1 MSAAPEL
8 RQRALAKVKRAL
20 LLYFIAGMV
29 FVQLDK
35 TSIGFATLTMSK
47 ELRLTAT
54 AFGFASGVFSLAS
67 FLVQLPASILFER
80 LGPKRWMT
88 AIMIIWGLVCAA
100 QAFVTDVT
108 QLFVLRFLLGAAEA
122 GFLPGLFILVS
133 LWFRG
138 SNHGMAVSCV
148 QIGTAAAGVIGGPI
162 AGWLLGHTLFGL
174 SGWRGLFL
182 IEGGLTIAFA
192 VIALRILAD
201 GPKTAAWL
209 KADEQDFMLGYLD
222 EYQAQKSAHGAIDKG
237 RLRDALRDRR
247 ILMLAVS
254 YACAGWAASTVTFF
268 TPTLLRTAGKGM
280 DVMTVGLL
288 SMVPYIVNVVV
299 AFGWGAHADR
309 TNERHWHTVLPILV
323 AISGALLYPAASTP
337 AMALLALVLI
347 HAGNTGLYVNFWATC
362 TSVVGASTVAKSTA
376 IINSGSAATT
386 FIAPVVF
393 GWTIDATGSSRLG
406 LYLCTAVLL
415 LNFVVLNLFFLKK
428 QSQQAV
434 SAAAQG

>member
-1 MSAAPEL
+1 MSVAAGVRE
-8 RQRALAKVKRAL
+8 RALAKVKRAL
-20 LLYFIAGMV
+20 LFYFIAGMV

-35 TSIGFATLTMSK
+35 TSIGFATLTMSR

-67 FLVQLPASILFER
+67 FLMQLPASILFER

-88 AIMIIWGLVCAA
+88 AIMVVWGLVCAA
-100 QAFVTDVT
+100 QALVTDAT

-148 QIGTAAAGVIGGPI
+148 QIGTAAAGVLGGPI
-162 AGWLLGHTLFGL
+162 AGWLLGHTLLGL

-182 IEGGLTIAFA
+182 IEGGLTVVFA

-201 GPKTAAWL
+201 GPRTAGWL
-209 KADEQDFMLGYLD
+209 EPDEREFMVEYLA
-222 EYQAQKSAHGAIDKG
+222 EYQTQKSAHGAINKG
-237 RLRDALRDRR
+237 RLREALRDSR

-268 TPTLLRTAGKGM
+268 TPTLLRTAGKGV

-309 TNERHWHTVLPILV
+309 TGERHWHTVLPILV
-323 AISGALLYPAASTP
+323 AIAGALLYPVASTP
-337 AMALLALVLI
+337 AVALLALVLI
-347 HAGNTGLYVNFWATC
+347 HAGNTGVYVNFWATC

-393 GWTIDATGSSRLG
+393 GWTIDATGSSSLG
-406 LYLCTAVLL
+406 LYICTAVLL
-415 LNFVVLNLFFLKK
+415 LNFVVLNLFFLKR
-428 QSQQAV
+428 QSREAV
-434 SAAAQG
+434 RVGAK